1 LAGAAFL
8 EAAEPVGQAQG
19 GIDGNE
25 ARMVAFY
32 GRYDLAI
39 AGEKVE
45 PGEVQFLIKRHTGGG
60 LVVR

>member
-8 EAAEPVGQAQG
+8 EAAEPVGQAEG

-25 ARMVAFY
+25 ARMVTLY
-32 GRYDLAI
+32 SRDDLAI
-39 AGEKVE
+39 SGEKIE
-45 PGEVQFLIKRHTGGG
+45 PSEVQLLIKRHTGGG